1 MVRVWYDLY
10 TNVTWPIHTRNM
22 QITARDIAK
31 AAHRR
36 DMLKGLI
43 PAKLRKAASSAKEP
57 TSSSSSE
64 HTTPAHTAASSL
76 HLVFF
81 QGSASRLSFIFLRD
95 YVTFLTKKSVL
106 GYADPSRKVTR
117 LWILKQSTGQGKDHG
132 RAGQLAFIS
141 KGTHKSN
148 GHLLKMYALQKKKAI
163 SNFALKNGLD
173 DWNSDDFDD
182 AKTFKY

>member
-1 MVRVWYDLY
+1 VSWVPRQGNIPDFACLTIYY
-10 TNVTWPIHTRNM
+10 I
-22 QITARDIAK
+22 ARSPELFVCLTIYENAET
-31 AAHRR
+31 
-36 DMLKGLI
+36 LS
-43 PAKLRKAASSAKEP
+43 P
-57 TSSSSSE
+57 SSSSSE